1 MMENPRL
8 QIILIAMVALAIIT
22 GVGIIVAIVATR

>member
-1 MMENPRL
+1 MENPRL